1 MHVLE
6 IKIPTYVCIYVGSLN
21 FFAQTLGGYYYCEPH
36 DPFLLEINHVLFLII
51 RSTTFDHSHKSRK
64 VSV

>member
-1 MHVLE
+1 MHV
-6 IKIPTYVCIYVGSLN
+6 KISKKSE

-51 RSTTFDHSHKSRK
+51 PIAQLLIIVIKVVK